1 MALEYVGEN
10 FRSVESCEKWK
21 DSHFYLAKRSIIANE
36 RNMAWLGDVLKKSLK
51 DDKNKHVQ
59 SVVNAAFAER
69 ASGDDRAFWKGVRAL
84 RNRGSSGARMIAL
97 ENGDLAPTPFAGR
110 QRWQRHFAKLLCGE
124 ILPSSECVAA
134 ARQDYNVRQIVEPEA
149 DLVPTMSEVIAR
161 FSQLRIG
168 KAVGEDHLGG
178 ELYHTFPHELARIMH
193 PVFAKAALRS
203 CEPWLW
209 RGCLVHELPKK
220 GKDLK
225 VCDAYRDIALACEA
239 GKVYHSILR
248 TRLVPEYWSFCS
260 QAQYGGVRHRGCDFG
275 NLAGRSFMM
284 IAKATGWSCAVVFF
298 DAVTAFA
305 SMLRAP
311 VCQQSPRDCPTFETL
326 LQCLKRRG
334 KPLCVDAMLRSPHLR
349 RLLSDTLSNT
359 WAATQGVKEVAAT
372 RRGSKA
378 GEPLADLAFGMLM
391 RRILERVRERMDE
404 KGIVARLPVCGATPF
419 ATGEEVIPEMEAV
432 SDIS

>member
-1 MALEYVGEN
+1 M
-10 FRSVESCEKWK
+10 WK
-21 DSHFYLAKRSIIANE
+21 AVKSGKTPTFILQMHQVRMCAMRSIIANE
-36 RNMAWLGDVLKKSLK
+36 RNMACLGDVLKKSLK

-59 SVVNAAFAER
+59 SIVNAAFAER

-84 RNRGSSGARMIAL
+84 RNRGSGGARMIAL

-110 QRWQRHFAKLLCGE
+110 QSWERHFAKLLSGE

-149 DLVPTMSEVIAR
+149 DLVPTMSEVIVR

-168 KAVGEDHLGG
+168 KAVGEDHFGG
-178 ELYHTFPHELARIMH
+178 ELYHTFPHQLARIMH

-225 VCDAYRDIALACEA
+225 LCDAYRDIALACEA

-260 QAQYGGVRHRGCDFG
+260 QTQYGGVRHRGCDFG

-284 IAKATGWSCAVVFF
+284 IAKARGWSCAVVFF

-305 SMLRAP
+305 SMLRAL

-326 LQCLKRRG
+326 L
-334 KPLCVDAMLRSPHLR
+334 
-349 RLLSDTLSNT
+349 
-359 WAATQGVKEVAAT
+359 
-372 RRGSKA
+372 
-378 GEPLADLAFGMLM
+378 
-391 RRILERVRERMDE
+391 
-404 KGIVARLPVCGATPF
+404 
-419 ATGEEVIPEMEAV
+419 ATGFSPEEIATMT
-432 SDIS
+432 